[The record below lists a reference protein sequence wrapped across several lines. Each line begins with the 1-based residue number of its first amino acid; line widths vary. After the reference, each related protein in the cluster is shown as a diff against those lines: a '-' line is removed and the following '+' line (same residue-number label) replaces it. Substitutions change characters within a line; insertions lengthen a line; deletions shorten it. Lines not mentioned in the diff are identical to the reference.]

1 MQKLFTSLIVA
12 TVLLVGLAA
21 CEKKDTYATA
31 ALDEYLQMSVG
42 KFITY
47 RLDSTSYINYGQ
59 KDTVVKYQA
68 KEVVEAAI
76 TDNLGR
82 PGWRIVR
89 YLSDTTGTQPWTPVT
104 TINLIPVRESVE
116 VVENNLRYMKLKLP
130 VTEGFSW
137 KGNSFIDTYSINS
150 EVRFMDDWDYTYEN
164 VDQPF
169 SVWNNKV
176 VDNTLTVNQIDETI
190 GVPTDPNLY
199 SEKTF
204 SKEVFGKGI
213 GLIYRDFLHWEYQP
227 PNGGNPGYRNGYGI
241 KMVMIDHN

>member
-1 MQKLFTSLIVA
+1 MQKLLTSLTLA
-12 TVLLVGLAA
+12 TVVVLGLAA
-21 CEKKDTYATA
+21 CEKKETYSSA
-31 ALDEYLQMSVG
+31 ALDEFLQLSVG
-42 KFITY
+42 KYITY

-89 YLSDTTGTQPWTPVT
+89 YLSDTTGTKPWTPVT
-104 TINLIPVRESVE
+104 TINLIPLRESVE
-116 VVENNLRYMKLKLP
+116 VVENNLRYLKLKLP
-130 VTEGFSW
+130 VSEGFSW

-176 VDNTLTVNQIDETI
+176 IENTLTVNQIDEVI

-227 PNGGNPGYRNGYGI
+227 PNGGNPGYKNGYGI